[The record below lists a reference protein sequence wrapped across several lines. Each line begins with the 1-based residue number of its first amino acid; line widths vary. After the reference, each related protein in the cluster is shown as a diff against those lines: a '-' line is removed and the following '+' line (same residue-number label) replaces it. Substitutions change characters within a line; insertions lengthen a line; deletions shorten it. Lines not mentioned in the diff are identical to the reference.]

1 MILECSK
8 ITFYFLR
15 KWRYILLSYVICWF
29 EKNIKTIITIII
41 LGIILQI
48 ISINIPILSA
58 KLIDSLV
65 SKNINNGA
73 RFLRTLVVLLVSNLI
88 LQYFFKVFK
97 VRSKQQLMFYFQRHS
112 IVKIYK
118 EYLEINSVKNNTV
131 LSQNMVTDSEVISE
145 FVVENIVDLLN
156 YTIIMCASIYMLSS
170 MNEIFFFVAIMSLP
184 LYIIL
189 TLKVSPK
196 VKKEMRIT
204 KELEGD
210 YSSAIVRIYQSIS
223 LIKKNVILNKLDGFL
238 ETIFKNKFDHYFQT
252 YKLLYFF
259 YSFGSIFT
267 VGIQI
272 IYYYLGI
279 VLISK
284 NEITIGEFT
293 IILSFYNFML
303 TAVNFF
309 LSFFGEYTNFI
320 TSWKRLN
327 EHVSINIDNVQSNLQ
342 KTNIDTLY
350 SICWDDFVW
359 NIGKN
364 QFYFPKVKLNLGDVL
379 LLEGENGTG
388 KTTLVNILTGLYKP
402 PLNRIKFNDIC
413 IENIDLNKMRDEQI
427 AVCDTDATFIIDNV
441 LEILRVYSA
450 NYELTADEI
459 FNFIKV
465 NNLETMYLNIE
476 KMLNRKFSSLSTGQ
490 KKKIVLMISFLR
502 ESKLLILDEPT
513 IGLDKSSKNCL
524 LNYLNSISGKIVIVI
539 THEDFFKEKLMHSQ
553 RVTLTN

>member
-1 MILECSK
+1 
-8 ITFYFLR
+8 
-15 KWRYILLSYVICWF
+15 
-29 EKNIKTIITIII
+29 
-41 LGIILQI
+41 
-48 ISINIPILSA
+48 
-58 KLIDSLV
+58 
-65 SKNINNGA
+65 
-73 RFLRTLVVLLVSNLI
+73 
-88 LQYFFKVFK
+88 
-97 VRSKQQLMFYFQRHS
+97 
-112 IVKIYK
+112 
-118 EYLEINSVKNNTV
+118 
-131 LSQNMVTDSEVISE
+131 
-145 FVVENIVDLLN
+145 
-156 YTIIMCASIYMLSS
+156 
-170 MNEIFFFVAIMSLP
+170 
-184 LYIIL
+184 
-189 TLKVSPK
+189 
-196 VKKEMRIT
+196 MRIT

-210 YSSAIVRIYQSIS
+210 YSSTIVRIYQSIS

-267 VGIQI
+267 VCIQI

-342 KTNIDTLY
+342 KTDIEPLY

-402 PLNRIKFNDIC
+402 PLNRIKFNNIC

-513 IGLDKSSKNCL
+513 IGLDKNSKNCL